1 MSGVFLSLYLFIGGV
16 CPLTIFIS
24 KKRSIMDKKN
34 NLKVLS
40 VLKVDVDGI
49 KRFLVSS
56 LCSLF
61 FALLSVFSPLNLNG
75 IIESKLLH
83 SLQLFFFF
91 TGILSIGLK
100 LLDERYEKK
109 YLFQSLGVLFC
120 VLFSFFLLKYD
131 RYILRSLFYGLFFAI
146 LPLWGFFCVASFWKE
161 KDDHRLSLFLRRL
174 GGDWMI
180 RFLIFF
186 ALFLLILFFGK
197 LLGHFYFIMQL
208 LRLSICVVYWYMRTS
223 FLCSIPQKEVLYA
236 EPIPLKEKKNVKFV
250 KGVYLFLAL
259 LGLFFGFVF
268 FADKNLFNGCWACL
282 LFLFLYF
289 LIEICVYSTIKEGDS
304 RGKIKVFRTLAYVL
318 AWVFS
323 ILLAVN
329 ICRLLQSRVEEAML
343 YILLGCI
350 VSCLLLIIK
359 QTSLKRKWVT
369 IMFTSFLVITLFSYG
384 SWSFRNME
392 RRYIENRVVS
402 LIKEGGF
409 DYPLKSEKE
418 VYLWRYGMSYKDA
431 MSIEEL
437 LKRYNSKYV
446 IEDLMDNALFSEFIG
461 LEGVETDN
469 RVRYDYEKFYGNIS
483 IPNGYSSFRE
493 ETCSHKIT
501 KDELTG
507 EKTEELI
514 FSDCIGDDCIYVHI
528 PIDTALYYCSFN
540 IEETK
545 PFFVEDQVKIDG
557 KNVKVCLFINGLE
570 MEMYEE
576 QVTKYGISGILFFK

>member
-1 MSGVFLSLYLFIGGV
+1 MG
-16 CPLTIFIS
+16 
-24 KKRSIMDKKN
+24 KKN

-40 VLKVDVDGI
+40 VLKVDFDGI
-49 KRFLVSS
+49 KRFIVSS

-61 FALLSVFSPLNLNG
+61 FALLSVFSPLDLNG

-109 YLFQSLGVLFC
+109 YLFQSLGILIG
-120 VLFSFFLLKYD
+120 VLFSFFLLEYD
-131 RYILRSLFYGLFFAI
+131 SYILRSLFYGLFFAI

-180 RFLIFF
+180 RFLVFVV
-186 ALFLLILFFGK
+186 LFLLILFFEKIIGSFLFFRE
-197 LLGHFYFIMQL
+197 LLGLF
-208 LRLSICVVYWYMRTS
+208 ICVVYWYMRTS
-223 FLCSIPQKEVLYA
+223 FLCSIPKKEVLFA
-236 EPIPLKEKKNVKFV
+236 EPIPLKEKNNVKFV

-259 LGLFFGFVF
+259 LGLVFGFVF

-282 LFLFLYF
+282 LFLFFYF
-289 LIEICVYSTIKEGDS
+289 LIEICVYSTIKEVDS

-369 IMFTSFLVITLFSYG
+369 IMFTSFLFITLFSYG

-437 LKRYNSKYV
+437 LKRYKSKYE
-446 IEDLMDNALFSEFIG
+446 IEDLMDDALFSEFIG
-461 LEGVETDN
+461 LEGVETAN
-469 RVRYDYEKFYGNIS
+469 RERYHYEKYYGSIS
-483 IPNGYSSFRE
+483 IPDGYSSFYE
-493 ETCSHKIT
+493 GEDTYSYEISE
-501 KDELTG
+501 DNLTG

-514 FSDCIGDDCIYVHI
+514 FCCLTEEYFNVHI
-528 PIDTALYYCSFN
+528 PIDTALYYCSLN

-576 QVTKYGISGILFFK
+576 QVTKYDIRGILFHE

>member
-131 RYILRSLFYGLFFAI
+131 RYILRSIFYGLFFAI
-146 LPLWGFFCVASFWKE
+146 LPLWGCFCVASFWKE

-186 ALFLLILFFGK
+186 ALFLLILFLGK
-197 LLGHFYFIMQL
+197 LLGHFYFIKQL
-208 LRLSICVVYWYMRTS
+208 LRLSICVVYWYLRTS

-304 RGKIKVFRTLAYVL
+304 RGKIKVFRTLAYVF

-369 IMFTSFLVITLFSYG
+369 IMFTSFLFITLFSYG

-483 IPNGYSSFRE
+483 IPNY
-493 ETCSHKIT
+493 
-501 KDELTG
+501 
-507 EKTEELI
+507 
-514 FSDCIGDDCIYVHI
+514 
-528 PIDTALYYCSFN
+528 
-540 IEETK
+540 
-545 PFFVEDQVKIDG
+545 
-557 KNVKVCLFINGLE
+557 
-570 MEMYEE
+570 
-576 QVTKYGISGILFFK
+576 